1 MADRRSSE
9 MQDPVATRPRR
20 RLDPHWIALA
30 ALLAL
35 AGTAFWAFHRYVSA
49 DDVLA
54 HYDVLRGAVKRNA
67 ALALAGYVF
76 IYILIVCL
84 SLPGSVMMTALGGL
98 LFGWI
103 LGAIAAAFAAGTGAI
118 GVFLLARS
126 AVGPL
131 LVRDAGPRMARIAKG
146 LQADAANYLLFL
158 RFTPLVPFFLVNV
171 AAALFGVPLRTFAW
185 CTYFGIL
192 PAAFALAA
200 AGSALDGVITSQKDV
215 VAACKAAGE
224 PVCVADLSFSRLLTP
239 SVLAAMAG
247 LGVLALTPVIVKKLG
262 LFGARSDDGKD

>member
-1 MADRRSSE
+1 MADRRLSE
-9 MQDPVATRPRR
+9 LQEPVASRPRR

-30 ALLAL
+30 GFLAL

-54 HYDVLRGAVKRNA
+54 HYDLLRGAVERNA
-67 ALALAGYVF
+67 ALALAGYIVV
-76 IYILIVCL
+76 YILVVCL

-98 LFGWI
+98 LFGWK
-103 LGAIAAAFAAGTGAI
+103 LGAVAAVFSAGTGAV

-126 AVGPL
+126 AIGPL
-131 LVRDAGPRMARIAKG
+131 LVRDAGPRMARIARG

-158 RFTPLVPFFLVNV
+158 RFTPIVPFFLVNV

-185 CTYFGIL
+185 CTYLGIV

-200 AGSALDGVITSQKDV
+200 AGSALDGVMASQKDV
-215 VAACKAAGE
+215 IAACKAAGDR
-224 PVCVADLSFSRLLTP
+224 VCAADLSVSRLLTP
-239 SVLAAMAG
+239 
-247 LGVLALTPVIVKKLG
+247 GVLWAMVALGLLALLPVIVKRLG
-262 LFGARSDDGKD
+262 LFGTRARDGKD